1 MKSLVSNIRD
11 YFNRR
16 TKVIDSHKEA
26 HVTRKTL
33 VIENGECAKRLLKN
47 DDFALLFNL
56 YRFYLL
62 EMLEDSKDD
71 VNRIDNAQ
79 RVAGVDAT
87 FNGTYTVRALPQYLY
102 VGTDTQGDL
111 LYDYQVPIS
120 VKPCSSWRR

>member
-1 MKSLVSNIRD
+1 MKSLVLNIRD

-16 TKVIDSHKEA
+16 TKVIDTYKEA
-26 HVTRKTL
+26 NVNRKAL

-62 EMLEDSKDD
+62 EMLEESKDD

-79 RVAGVDAT
+79 RVAGVRDFIEFIERT
-87 FNGTYTVRALPQYLY
+87 EYLGK
-102 VGTDTQGDL
+102 VANKNVETLT
-111 LYDYQVPIS
+111 
-120 VKPCSSWRR
+120 K

>member
-1 MKSLVSNIRD
+1 MKSLVLNIRD

-26 HVTRKTL
+26 HATRKTL

-79 RVAGVDAT
+79 RVAGVRDFIEFIERT
-87 FNGTYTVRALPQYLY
+87 EYLGK
-102 VGTDTQGDL
+102 VANKNVETLT
-111 LYDYQVPIS
+111 
-120 VKPCSSWRR
+120 K

>member
-1 MKSLVSNIRD
+1 MKSLVLNIRD

-26 HVTRKTL
+26 NVNRKAL
-33 VIENGECAKRLLKN
+33 VIENAECAKRLLKN

-62 EMLEDSKDD
+62 EMLEESKDD

-79 RVAGVDAT
+79 RVAGVRDFIEFIERT
-87 FNGTYTVRALPQYLY
+87 EYLGK
-102 VGTDTQGDL
+102 VANKNVETLT
-111 LYDYQVPIS
+111 
-120 VKPCSSWRR
+120 K

>member
-16 TKVIDSHKEA
+16 TKVIDTYKEA
-26 HVTRKTL
+26 NVNRKAL
-33 VIENGECAKRLLKN
+33 VIENGECAKRLLRN

-62 EMLEDSKDD
+62 EMLEESKDD

-79 RVAGVDAT
+79 RVAGVRDFIEFIERT
-87 FNGTYTVRALPQYLY
+87 EYLAK
-102 VGTDTQGDL
+102 VANKNVETLT
-111 LYDYQVPIS
+111 
-120 VKPCSSWRR
+120 K

>member
-26 HVTRKTL
+26 NVNRKAL
-33 VIENGECAKRLLKN
+33 VIENAECASRLLKN

-62 EMLEDSKDD
+62 ELLEESKEDAE
-71 VNRIDNAQ
+71 RINNAQ
-79 RVAGVDAT
+79 RVAGVRDFIEFIERT
-87 FNGTYTVRALPQYLY
+87 EYLGK
-102 VGTDTQGDL
+102 VANKNVETLT
-111 LYDYQVPIS
+111 
-120 VKPCSSWRR
+120 K

>member
-16 TKVIDSHKEA
+16 TKVIDTYKEA
-26 HVTRKTL
+26 NVNRRAL
-33 VIENGECAKRLLKN
+33 VIENGECAKRLLRN

-62 EMLEDSKDD
+62 EMLEESRDD

-79 RVAGVDAT
+79 RVAGVRDFIEFIERT
-87 FNGTYTVRALPQYLY
+87 EYLAK
-102 VGTDTQGDL
+102 VANKNVETLT
-111 LYDYQVPIS
+111 
-120 VKPCSSWRR
+120 K

>member
-1 MKSLVSNIRD
+1 MKSLVLNIRD

-33 VIENGECAKRLLKN
+33 VIENGECAKRLLGN

-79 RVAGVDAT
+79 RVAGVRDFIEFIERT
-87 FNGTYTVRALPQYLY
+87 EYLGK
-102 VGTDTQGDL
+102 VANKNVETLT
-111 LYDYQVPIS
+111 
-120 VKPCSSWRR
+120 K

>member
-16 TKVIDSHKEA
+16 TKVVDTYKEA
-26 HVTRKTL
+26 DVNRKAL
-33 VIENGECAKRLLKN
+33 VIENGESAKRLLRN

-62 EMLEDSKDD
+62 EMLEESKDD

-79 RVAGVDAT
+79 RVAGVRDFIEFVERT
-87 FNGTYTVRALPQYLY
+87 EYLAK
-102 VGTDTQGDL
+102 VANKNVETLT
-111 LYDYQVPIS
+111 
-120 VKPCSSWRR
+120 K

>member
-16 TKVIDSHKEA
+16 TKVVDSHKEA
-26 HVTRKTL
+26 NVNRKAL

-62 EMLEDSKDD
+62 ELLEESKEDAE
-71 VNRIDNAQ
+71 RINNAQ
-79 RVAGVDAT
+79 RVAGVRDFIEFIERT
-87 FNGTYTVRALPQYLY
+87 EYLGK
-102 VGTDTQGDL
+102 VANKNVETLT
-111 LYDYQVPIS
+111 
-120 VKPCSSWRR
+120 K